1 MNVIFLSSK
10 IISEEYKMIMKLEK
24 IKKHLICSL
33 AYLTKKGKKIY
44 FLLFIKMYVLKSRI
58 VTEVDM

>member
-33 AYLTKKGKKIY
+33 TYLTKKGKNLFSIIY
-44 FLLFIKMYVLKSRI
+44 
-58 VTEVDM
+58 